1 MLGRS
6 KSLFTIALGVACWQ
20 AMVFYSHALS
30 AQVTGGMLTT
40 QYAQCPGVSSAV
52 VHPLQLGSFRLRTGD
67 SGWIY
72 LDGRGDVYASA
83 AVSTN
88 PAFPASN
95 GVIRIRGPQHH
106 RVHIELAIVPW
117 RLPNEPQQGT
127 EMADIFTVHS
137 LQVFSRDN
145 TIVEHMMNN
154 EYVVV
159 LPAAQDAAYS
169 EVELFLGLEA
179 HVTVMSSPQQIA
191 TSVQLRCL
199 GIENQ

>member
-1 MLGRS
+1 MLARS
-6 KSLFTIALGVACWQ
+6 KPLFTIVLGILCWQ
-20 AMVFYSHALS
+20 AMVFYSHALF
-30 AQVTGGMLTT
+30 AQVTGDMLAT
-40 QYAQCPGVSSAV
+40 QYALCPGVSSAV

-72 LDGRGDVYASA
+72 LDGRGALYASA

-106 RVHIELAIVPW
+106 RVHIELSIVPW
-117 RLPNEPQQGT
+117 RLQNEPQQGT
-127 EMADIFTVHS
+127 ELADIFTVHS

>member
-1 MLGRS
+1 MLARS
-6 KSLFTIALGVACWQ
+6 KQLFTPALSVACWLSI
-20 AMVFYSHALS
+20 VLYSHALF
-30 AQVTGGMLTT
+30 AQVTTGMLAT

-67 SGWIY
+67 SGWVY
-72 LDGRGDVYASA
+72 LDGRGALYASA

-95 GVIRIRGPQHH
+95 GVIRIRGPQQH

-117 RLPNEPQQGT
+117 RLHNEPQQGT

-145 TIVEHMMNN
+145 TIVEHLINN

-159 LPAAQDAAYS
+159 LPAAQDAEYS

-179 HVTVMSSPQQIA
+179 HVKVMSSPQQIA